1 MKPWTEVIAAD
12 ESHQVLAG
20 LIILAVTVA
29 AGLGLRALT
38 RFTRSLH
45 HLVLVITLT
54 ALGVGAI
61 AALALGQLMVF
72 EPDERDV
79 ALGVIAIT
87 AVLAVVVALVASMP
101 LARDARRVEA
111 TLRRIEGG
119 DRSVRTG
126 VVRSDELG
134 HVAQAL
140 DELVAQ
146 LDELE
151 QERPRFDA
159 DRKAMLS
166 AIGHDLRTPLAAL
179 QAAVEALA
187 DGVAPDPKRYVQS
200 MIRDVEA
207 LGSLIEDL
215 VLLSSLDAG
224 RHELIF
230 EPIDIAEIADGA
242 VEGLTPT
249 AAQHGVGL
257 RTDLSDA
264 SLVKGN
270 AKAIG
275 HVIRNLIENA
285 IPPRADGDDGNRTSH
300 DRRRRI
306 GGPRHRRRTGIR
318 RGVRRSR
325 VRTLHPSR
333 CESDPRHRW
342 SGSRARHRTGARR
355 GARWTYLDRGTA
367 SVSERRRGRLCPSDD
382 GVVRLIH
389 RSFRQAKPSLR
400 DPCTKEHGFIGQ
412 LGVWSRSMR
421 TAE

>member
-12 ESHQVLAG
+12 PWRAVLAG
-20 LIILAVTVA
+20 LIVLALTVA

-38 RFTRSLH
+38 RRTRSLH

-79 ALGVIAIT
+79 ALGIIAIT
-87 AVLAVVVALVASMP
+87 ALLAVVVALVASMP

-111 TLRRIEGG
+111 TLRRIEAG

-151 QERPRFDA
+151 QERARFDA

-200 MIRDVEA
+200 MIHDVEA

-249 AAQHGVGL
+249 AALHGVGL
-257 RTDLSDA
+257 RTDLCGA

-275 HVIRNLIENA
+275 RVIRNLVENA
-285 IPPRADGDDGNRTSH
+285 IRHAPTGTTVTVQVTTDPAGSVVRVIDEGPGFDVAFVAHAFEHFTRADASRTRATGGAGLGLAIARGLVEAH
-300 DRRRRI
+300 GGRI
-306 GGPRHRRRTGIR
+306 WIEEAPVCANGGEVVFALPT
-318 RGVRRSR
+318 
-325 VRTLHPSR
+325 
-333 CESDPRHRW
+333 
-342 SGSRARHRTGARR
+342 
-355 GARWTYLDRGTA
+355 TA
-367 SVSERRRGRLCPSDD
+367 SFG
-382 GVVRLIH
+382 
-389 RSFRQAKPSLR
+389 
-400 DPCTKEHGFIGQ
+400 
-412 LGVWSRSMR
+412 
-421 TAE
+421 